1 MYIHI
6 HLKFKKE
13 MHVILWVNSDASQ
26 ESRAACIQTCLR
38 VSVAVRETTTKSSLE
53 RKVLTSDYSSHHSLS
68 LCLVSFL

>member
-26 ESRAACIQTCLR
+26 ESWAACIQTCLR